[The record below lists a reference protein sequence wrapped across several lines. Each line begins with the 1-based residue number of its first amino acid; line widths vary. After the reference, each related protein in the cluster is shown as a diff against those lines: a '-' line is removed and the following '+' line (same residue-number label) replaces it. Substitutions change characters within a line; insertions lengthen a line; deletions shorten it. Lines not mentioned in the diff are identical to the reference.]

1 MDEPKPFAQFPRGLA
16 PLGYR
21 DYALYWIG
29 LATTNTGRWVELTG
43 LVWLVYELT
52 DSPLLVGLLGT
63 ARALPALILSPIAGV
78 IADRV
83 NQRLL
88 LFVTQALALTSSLC
102 LAVLVAT
109 GAVELWHIYAQVV
122 VQASITAFDAV
133 ARQALFPRLIPKPVL
148 PQAVMLS
155 ITAARVS
162 KFVGPAAG
170 GLLIADLG
178 LSSPFFVNAASFLG
192 LMGALAWMRPMPY
205 SAAGTATSFRGE
217 MAEGLRHI
225 LSAPVLSGI
234 LKLEI
239 VFSLFEMNPAM
250 IAIIGRELLDVGPR
264 GMGLLL
270 AAPALGSLVAI
281 GWLLSAK
288 RISRQGRL
296 SLSSTLAYAFVLV
309 LLVVSPSYGLSLG
322 ALACLGMLEVLLTVT
337 RSTVMQLAAPEH
349 MRGRVMANVA
359 TVSRGVGPLAET
371 QSGLAATLL
380 GPSVSVLLAAG
391 VVGLAAGLTA
401 IFNRELW
408 RFSLDRDRGSSD

>member
-1 MDEPKPFAQFPRGLA
+1 LGAPEPFAQLPRGLA

-21 DYALYWIG
+21 DFALYWIG
-29 LATTNTGRWVELTG
+29 LISTNTGRWVELTG

-88 LFVTQALALTSSLC
+88 LFATQAVALVSSLC
-102 LAVLVAT
+102 LAILIAT
-109 GAVELWHIYAQVV
+109 GAVELWHIYAQVLI
-122 VQASITAFDAV
+122 QASITAFDAV
-133 ARQALFPRLIPKPVL
+133 ARQALFPRLIPKTVL
-148 PQAVMLS
+148 PQAVTLS

-162 KFVGPAAG
+162 KFIGPALG

-192 LMGALAWMRPMPY
+192 LMAALAWMRPTPY
-205 SAAGTATSFRGE
+205 SAAGTATSFRSE

-250 IAIIGRELLDVGPR
+250 IAIIGREILDVGPR

-281 GWLLSAK
+281 SWLLYAK
-288 RISRQGRL
+288 RIGRQGRL

-309 LLVVSPSYGLSLG
+309 LLVVSPSYVFSLI

-371 QSGLAATLL
+371 QSGFTASLL

-408 RFSLDRDRGSSD
+408 RFSFDRDRASSD

>member
-1 MDEPKPFAQFPRGLA
+1 
-16 PLGYR
+16 
-21 DYALYWIG
+21 
-29 LATTNTGRWVELTG
+29 
-43 LVWLVYELT
+43 LT

-192 LMGALAWMRPMPY
+192 LMGALAWMRPTPY
-205 SAAGTATSFRGE
+205 VTSGAATSFRRE

-225 LSAPVLSGI
+225 MSAPVLSGI

-250 IAIIGRELLDVGPR
+250 IAIIGREILDVGPR
-264 GMGLLL
+264 ALGLLL
-270 AAPALGSLVAI
+270 AAPALGSFFAI
-281 GWLLSAK
+281 SWLLYA
-288 RISRQGRL
+288 RRMSRQGRV
-296 SLSSTLAYAFVLV
+296 SLSSTLAYALVLV
-309 LLVVSPSYGLSLG
+309 LLAVSPSYGFSFV

-337 RSTVMQLAAPEH
+337 RSTLMQLAAPEH
-349 MRGRVMANVA
+349 MRGRVMANMA
-359 TVSRGVGPLAET
+359 TVSRGFGPLAET
-371 QSGLAATLL
+371 QSGLTASLL
-380 GPSVSVLLAAG
+380 GPSISVLVAAG

-401 IFNRELW
+401 VFNREIW
-408 RFSLDRDRGSSD
+408 RYSLDGERPSPD

>member
-1 MDEPKPFAQFPRGLA
+1 MGAPEPFAQLPRGLA

-21 DYALYWIG
+21 DFALYWIG
-29 LATTNTGRWVELTG
+29 LITTNTGRWVELTG

-88 LFVTQALALTSSLC
+88 LFVTQALALISSLC
-102 LAVLVAT
+102 LAILVAT
-109 GAVELWHIYAQVV
+109 GAVELWHIYAQVM

-133 ARQALFPRLIPKPVL
+133 ARQTLFPRLIPQSVL
-148 PQAVMLS
+148 PQAVTLS

-162 KFVGPAAG
+162 KFIGPVVG

-178 LSSPFFVNAASFLG
+178 LSAPFFVNAASFLG
-192 LMGALAWMRPMPY
+192 LMGALAWMRPTPY
-205 SAAGTATSFRGE
+205 STSATAMSFRSE
-217 MAEGLRHI
+217 MAEGLRYI
-225 LSAPVLSGI
+225 MSAPVLSGI

-250 IAIIGRELLDVGPR
+250 IAIIGREILDVGPR
-264 GMGLLL
+264 AMGLLL
-270 AAPALGSLVAI
+270 AAPALGSFVAI
-281 GWLLSAK
+281 SWLLYAQ
-288 RISRQGRL
+288 RMSRQGRL
-296 SLSSTLAYAFVLV
+296 SLSSTLAYACVLV
-309 LLVVSPSYGLSLG
+309 LLVFSPNYILSFI
-322 ALACLGMLEVLLTVT
+322 ALACIGMLEVLLTVT
-337 RSTVMQLAAPEH
+337 RNTVMQLAAPEH
-349 MRGRVMANVA
+349 MRGRVMANMA
-359 TVSRGVGPLAET
+359 TVSRGFGPLAET
-371 QSGLAATLL
+371 QSGLTATLL
-380 GPSVSVLLAAG
+380 GPSISVLVAAG

-408 RFSLDRDRGSSD
+408 RFSLDKERGSSD